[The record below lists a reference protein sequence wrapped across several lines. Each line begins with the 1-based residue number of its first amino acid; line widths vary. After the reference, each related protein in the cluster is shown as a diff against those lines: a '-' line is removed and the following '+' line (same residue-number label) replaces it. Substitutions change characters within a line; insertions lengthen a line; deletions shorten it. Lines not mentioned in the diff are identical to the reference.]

1 MKAGASSAVAAGEG
15 LVGVC
20 SRRCTVLPP
29 LSFFHEGGPV
39 GVFEGG
45 DGTAVDGVPPGFAV
59 CGKCRPLA
67 MVDVTGIE
75 GLLETVLVAFLWCPS
90 VTMASGKFTIQGN
103 L

>member
-1 MKAGASSAVAAGEG
+1 MHSSSSSV
-15 LVGVC
+15 VF
-20 SRRCTVLPP
+20 R
-29 LSFFHEGGPV
+29 PV

-45 DGTAVDGVPPGFAV
+45 DDTAVDGVPPGFAV

-75 GLLETVLVAFLWCPS
+75 SIEGLLETVLVTFLWCPS
-90 VTMASGKFTIQGN
+90 VTLASGKFTIQGN